1 MRRFLIYTLSLLTLT
16 LLLGACKR
24 ETIVLYGIS
33 VESLKHCTY
42 AEQDVTITF
51 KLQQPPQQDP
61 EQEPVVNSII
71 PIVTTD
77 ADWVSVTTTTS
88 ESVTLHVLAN
98 EGNKRSAKITIAASG
113 YKSTTVTLSQF
124 RTPPAEANHTL
135 MYYFLGNSLNR
146 YFKTNLKDAGTAIE
160 KGILGNSNRVV
171 FFRQESASR
180 GYIGELCFDGG
191 MCLEQRL
198 AEIEIPNSVVTYD
211 FVGQCIAE
219 MANYAPAKRYGIVCA
234 GHGQAWIPREV
245 LDNDSD
251 IAKAS
256 LGYTPWQK
264 APGAEVT
271 RAYGEKSARID
282 IPELALAIEDSGVS
296 LDYIIFD
303 ACFMSNIE
311 VLYDLRNVAN
321 YIIASPCEIMG
332 DGFPYDMTLPY
343 LFTDN
348 GNTTDYVRAAESYH
362 IYYRD
367 VYNNSARSGSITLI
381 DCEEIEA
388 LAEATKRVVA
398 TATDDYD
405 PSKLQ
410 TYEGEQVHH
419 FYDFGQWVRT
429 IATDSEALEAFN
441 TQYEKCVV
449 ETYTLNSFYTAY
461 GSYGSRP
468 IDLEAYSGITTSAP
482 SEAYPNA
489 WRKTNWYNY
498 VWGE

>member
-1 MRRFLIYTLSLLTLT
+1 MRRFLAYTLSLFAITI
-16 LLLGACKR
+16 LLGACKR
-24 ETIVLYGIS
+24 EAVVVYSIGIDN
-33 VESLKHCTY
+33 EKHCTY
-42 AEQDVTITF
+42 VEQDITIEFTLQEESIANGVT
-51 KLQQPPQQDP
+51 PN
-61 EQEPVVNSII
+61 VSIDSDWAT
-71 PIVTTD
+71 VTE
-77 ADWVSVTTTTS
+77 TTS
-88 ESVTLHVLAN
+88 ECVKFHVAKN
-98 EGNKRSAKITIAASG
+98 DGEKRSATITIAANG
-113 YKSTTVTLSQF
+113 YRTATVTLTQF
-124 RTPPAEANHTL
+124 STPPAEANHTL
-135 MYYFLGNSLNR
+135 MFLFLGTSLNR
-146 YFKTNLKDAGTAIE
+146 YFKDNLKDASTAI
-160 KGILGNSNRVV
+160 KTGILGNSNRVV
-171 FFRQESASR
+171 FFRQESEAR
-180 GYIGELCFDGG
+180 AYIGELCYVGDE
-191 MCLEQRL
+191 CVEQRL
-198 AEIEIPNSVVTYD
+198 KEIDIPYSKVTPELVSEYIALMAE
-211 FVGQCIAE
+211 
-219 MANYAPAKRYGIVCA
+219 YAPAKRYGLICA

-381 DCEEIEA
+381 DCAEIEA

-441 TQYEKCVV
+441 AQYEKCVV

-468 IDLEAYSGITTSAP
+468 IDLDAYSGITTSAP

>member
-51 KLQQPPQQDP
+51 KLQQPPQQGP
-61 EQEPVVNSII
+61 EQEPVVNNII

-146 YFKTNLKDAGTAIE
+146 YFKINLKDASTAIE

-191 MCLEQRL
+191 ACLEQRL
-198 AEIEIPNSVVTYD
+198 VEIEIPNSIVTYD

-245 LDNDSD
+245 LDNDAD
-251 IAKAS
+251 IAKLS
-256 LGYTPWQK
+256 MGYDPWTQ
-264 APGAEVT
+264 AAGAETT
-271 RAYGEKSARID
+271 RAYGEKGARLN
-282 IPELALAIEDSGVS
+282 IPELATAIEESEVA
-296 LDYIIFD
+296 LDYILFD

-311 VLYDLRNVAN
+311 TAYDLRNVTN

-332 DGFPYDMTLPY
+332 KGFPYERTLPY
-343 LFTDN
+343 LFAEE
-348 GNTTDYVRAAESYH
+348 GNATDYAGAAKSYH
-362 IYYRD
+362 LYYRD
-367 VYNNSARSGSITLI
+367 EYSSNIRSGSIALI
-381 DCEEIEA
+381 NCAEIEA
-388 LAEATKRVVA
+388 LAKATKRVVESA
-398 TATDDYD
+398 TEDYNA
-405 PSKLQ
+405 SKLQ
-410 TYEGEQVHH
+410 TYEGQRVHH
-419 FYDFGQWVRT
+419 FYDFGQWVNVV
-429 IATDSEALEAFN
+429 ATDEEALKAFN
-441 TQYEKCVV
+441 EQLERCVIAKH
-449 ETYTLNSFYTAY
+449 TLGTFYSAY
-461 GSYGSRP
+461 GNYGTYN
-468 IDLEAYSGITTSAP
+468 IDINVYSGVTTSAP

-489 WRKTNWYNY
+489 WHTTAWYNY